1 MSEEEEKDLREEQIV
16 AAALRVFMTYGIKS
30 VTMDD
35 VAKHLRISKKTL
47 YLYFKDK
54 NDLVQR
60 CLDYDCVDA
69 ERKISAIQEQDLNAI
84 DEIFEISQCVLEEL
98 RGIHPSIFHDLEKYY
113 PDAFNAMHKLHHDH
127 VTKVIRRNLA
137 SGIEEG
143 LYRENLN
150 IEVMSILWVQ
160 RLNLVFRNDL
170 FPMPKYNLAEVYIQ
184 IFDHHIR
191 GIASKKGL
199 TYHEKQLSKLN

>member
-1 MSEEEEKDLREEQIV
+1 MSEEEEKNLREEQIV
-16 AAALRVFMTYGIKS
+16 EASLRVFMTYGIKS

-60 CLDYDCVDA
+60 CLDFDCVDT
-69 ERKISAIQEQDLNAI
+69 ERRITAIQAKELNAI
-84 DEIFEISQCVLEEL
+84 DEIFEISQYVLEEL
-98 RGIHPSIFHDLEKYY
+98 RSIHPSIFHDLEKYY
-113 PDAFNAMHKLHHDH
+113 PGAFNAMHNLHHEH
-127 VTKVIRRNLA
+127 VIKVIRRNLDN
-137 SGIEEG
+137 GIREG
-143 LYRENLN
+143 VYRDNLHV
-150 IEVMSILWVQ
+150 EVMSILWVQ

-170 FPMPKYNLAEVYIQ
+170 FPMPKYNLAEVYLQ

-199 TYHEKQLSKLN
+199 KYHEKKLSKLN